1 MNENTE
7 TDKATPPPLNPESY
21 VPIPPDPGIRDLFE
35 ALLRRPAQLAGHKS
49 CGEGGTLL
57 RFGLIAVLSI
67 VVFGFVLGTFA
78 YGDQLWAAPLKLA
91 AGLLFAGL
99 ICFPSLY
106 IFSSL
111 AGSTATAAR
120 MGGLL
125 GGMLALAGL
134 LLLGF
139 APALWIF
146 AQGTSSFGFMG
157 FLALASWLV
166 ALGFAFRFIRTA
178 LRQTGATQVFPL
190 LIWFSIFLLVTFQ
203 LSTTLRP
210 ILGRSDKFLTGEK
223 KFFLLHWGETMG
235 GSLDEPVKKKETS
248 QRGYPPEGSSEDQGE
263 NPFR

>member
-1 MNENTE
+1 MNENT
-7 TDKATPPPLNPESY
+7 DNNPVTPPPLNPENY
-21 VPIPPDPGIRDLFE
+21 VPIPAEPGIRDLFE
-35 ALLRRPAQLAGHKS
+35 ALLRRPAQLAAHKV

-57 RFGLIAVLSI
+57 SFSMIAVLSI

-78 YGDQLWAAPLKLA
+78 YGNQLWAAPLKLGG
-91 AGLLFAGL
+91 GLLFAGL

-111 AGSTATAAR
+111 AGSNASAPQ

-146 AQGTSSFGFMG
+146 AQGVSSFGFMG

-166 ALGFAFRFIRTA
+166 ALGFSFRFLRAA
-178 LRQTGATQVFPL
+178 LRQTGATQTGPL
-190 LIWFSIFLLVTFQ
+190 AIWFSIFLLVTLQ
-203 LSTTLRP
+203 LSTSLRP
-210 ILGRSDKFLTGEK
+210 IFGSSDKFVTTEK
-223 KFFLLHWGETMG
+223 KFFLQHWGETMG
-235 GSLDEPVKKKETS
+235 KTLPTGNSFESIESGSAPS
-248 QRGYPPEGSSEDQGE
+248 GSS
-263 NPFR
+263 PVR

>member
-1 MNENTE
+1 MNGNHENT
-7 TDKATPPPLNPESY
+7 DCNAATPPPLNPDHQA
-21 VPIPPDPGIRDLFE
+21 PIPAGPGIRDLFE
-35 ALLRRPAQLAGHKS
+35 ALLRRPAQLADHKICEES
-49 CGEGGTLL
+49 GTLL
-57 RFGLIAVLSI
+57 KFGLIALGSML
-67 VVFGFVLGTFA
+67 VFGFVLGTFA
-78 YGDQLWAAPLKLA
+78 YGQQLWAAPLKLG

-111 AGSTATAAR
+111 AGSNASAAR

-146 AQGTSSFGFMG
+146 AQGTASFGFIG

-166 ALGFAFRFIRTA
+166 ALGFSFRFIRTA
-178 LRQTGATQVFPL
+178 LRQTGATQAMPL
-190 LIWFSIFLLVTFQ
+190 LIWFSIFLLVTLQ

-210 ILGRSDKFLTGEK
+210 ILGRSENFLTSEK
-223 KFFLLHWGETMG
+223 KFFLAHWLDTMG
-235 GSLDEPVKKKETS
+235 ESLRVGAAAHDDASNP
-248 QRGYPPEGSSEDQGE
+248 SE
-263 NPFR
+263 